1 MKHSNFLAFDLGATS
16 GRTLLG
22 TLRDGRVE
30 VEELTRFGNGIIAVN
45 GKYYWNILGLYEHI
59 VEGLTECAKRGI
71 RPDSVGIDTW
81 GVDVVPIGS
90 DGSILGNPRAYR
102 DPYTNGA
109 PEEFFKK
116 IPREE
121 VYNRT
126 GIQVMNFNT
135 LFQIYAAV
143 KEGYAPV
150 MQAERLLFIPDA
162 LSYMLT
168 GKQICE
174 YTIASTSQ
182 ALNPR
187 TLQWDGDLLA
197 AAGVKGDI
205 LLEPTLPGC
214 VIGKL
219 NATLAVQTGIG
230 EVDVV
235 AVAGHDTASAV
246 MAVPV
251 EGENFAYLSSGTW
264 SLMGIE
270 TRMPIITEE
279 SMHQNFTNEG
289 GVEGTTRFL
298 KNICGMWILEQCRK
312 EWSRQGK
319 EYSYPE
325 IVAMA
330 QSAEPFQCFINPDDA
345 AFANPESMLG
355 AIESFCFRTCQQAP
369 KSDSQIVRTIFE
381 SLALRY
387 RQVLE
392 ILESMAPFAI
402 DTLHIIGGGAKN
414 ALLNQYTA
422 SATGKRVVAGP
433 SEATAIGNIMMQAVG
448 AGVVGSVAEA
458 RKIIRNSI
466 ATEEFIPQSSEAWNE
481 AYSKFVTLK

>member
-30 VEELTRFGNGIIAVN
+30 VEELTRFGNGIIAVG

-59 VEGLTECAKRGI
+59 VEGLTVCAKRGI

-289 GVEGTTRFL
+289 GVEATTRFL

-422 SATGKRVVAGP
+422 NATGKRVVAGP